1 MIPIISKDINYPR
14 ICILQDEMKLF
25 KIISIKYEKIYIA
38 ILTLSNAWGTP
49 CQKDAIINKKSL
61 LYSSLSLFPK
71 N

>member
-38 ILTLSNAWGTP
+38 ILTLSIVPEALHV
-49 CQKDAIINKKSL
+49 KKMQL
-61 LYSSLSLFPK
+61 
-71 N
+71 